1 MFFLL
6 ISASSCKTN
15 YNTVE
20 FRLKDIPP
28 APDYS
33 KNESWAVLPNLWN
46 KSLEQVAGTP
56 EKKEQ
61 TYFIFIQ
68 HYFQIKKVV
77 VGMLTFSIHK

>member
-1 MFFLL
+1 MAEFKERILEKNYLVFLL
-6 ISASSCKTN
+6 ISASSCKTS

-46 KSLEQVAGTP
+46 KSLEQVAGAP
-56 EKKEQ
+56 EKKSRRIL
-61 TYFIFIQ
+61 YLSNIIF
-68 HYFQIKKVV
+68 K
-77 VGMLTFSIHK
+77 